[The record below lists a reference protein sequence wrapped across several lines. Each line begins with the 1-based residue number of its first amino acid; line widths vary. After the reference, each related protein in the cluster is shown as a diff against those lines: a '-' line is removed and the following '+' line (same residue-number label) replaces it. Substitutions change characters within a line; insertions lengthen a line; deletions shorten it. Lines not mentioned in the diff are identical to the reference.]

1 MRHVIL
7 HGHIF
12 KNAGTTFDWSL
23 QNNFGDNFLDH
34 RQDQLMRTE
43 GRAHVEELLTTEREL
58 CALSSHH
65 MTNDLPVMSAVNFIR
80 VCLLRH
86 PIERIRSVYDFER
99 TQQAHTPGAKA
110 AKSMD
115 FKDYVQWR
123 MLPQVAHTIRN
134 YQTLYLAG
142 AHGLADERE
151 MAVKYLPDALAV
163 ARGDA
168 LIGLVERYDESMVV
182 LEDSL
187 AGYFPGIDLSYVAQ
201 NVSKVKRQE
210 KAAPDPVAKTLQEL
224 GDLQRTVIDKNS
236 FDLALYQVV
245 SERLD
250 GRILGI
256 ERFEE
261 KLANFQKRCR
271 RLQRERIIVR

>member
-1 MRHVIL
+1 MR
-7 HGHIF
+7 GDGRTHI
-12 KNAGTTFDWSL
+12 
-23 QNNFGDNFLDH
+23 
-34 RQDQLMRTE
+34 
-43 GRAHVEELLTTEREL
+43 EELLTSECEL

-65 MTNDLPVMSAVNFIR
+65 MTNDLPVMPTIQFIR

-99 TQQAHTPGAKA
+99 TQEARTPGAKA

-115 FKDYVQWR
+115 FRDYVQWR

-151 MAVKYLPDALAV
+151 MAVRFLPDALEV

-187 AGYFPGIDLSYVAQ
+187 ADYFPGIDLSYVAQ
-201 NVSKVKRQE
+201 NVSKVKRQ
-210 KAAPDPVAKTLQEL
+210 KNTAQDPVARTLQEL

-250 GRILGI
+250 GRIQAV
-256 ERFEE
+256 EHFDK

-271 RLQRERIIVR
+271 RLRRKKVNLL